1 MSWDDVDFQVPTVP
15 PEEAEEEYRPPRGA
29 PSTSSAPP
37 PTDDDLEDRPVLLLE
52 LTALAKQLDE
62 EDVLL
67 VRQMLVTALHG
78 SFAAKSAEL
87 LRSGHCWH
95 SVRWKVEADQEAREE
110 QMPEGVFTVVE
121 YPREINGVSVSALW
135 DTVMRR
141 TPYEALDAAKDRV
154 AASALALPTKAD
166 LCVEL
171 EALADRE
178 AELAARRAAAAGRL
192 RSLKSERERTV
203 ERVARQH
210 EGRSNGSPMSAKAAA
225 SVQSMLD
232 SLDGHLAEAADELE
246 QAIADG
252 GADAPEGARS
262 AVDLLLGLV
271 FEAAPRP
278 LWAAPAEFAVEMAQ
292 RQGELRRM
300 WASTFGRLPAA
311 SERALAYA
319 PRSAAERCRAGGK
332 GALLVPPPPSVQ
344 AVPSAQAT
352 RALELTAR
360 AAAAVW
366 SGASARQEDG

>member
-1 MSWDDVDFQVPTVP
+1 MSWDDDDFQVPTVP

-29 PSTSSAPP
+29 PSTSTAPQ

-154 AASALALPTKAD
+154 AASALALCGPSSFACT
-166 LCVEL
+166 L
-171 EALADRE
+171 
-178 AELAARRAAAAGRL
+178 
-192 RSLKSERERTV
+192 
-203 ERVARQH
+203 
-210 EGRSNGSPMSAKAAA
+210 N
-225 SVQSMLD
+225 
-232 SLDGHLAEAADELE
+232 
-246 QAIADG
+246 
-252 GADAPEGARS
+252 
-262 AVDLLLGLV
+262 AV
-271 FEAAPRP
+271 R
-278 LWAAPAEFAVEMAQ
+278 
-292 RQGELRRM
+292 
-300 WASTFGRLPAA
+300 
-311 SERALAYA
+311 
-319 PRSAAERCRAGGK
+319 
-332 GALLVPPPPSVQ
+332 
-344 AVPSAQAT
+344 
-352 RALELTAR
+352 
-360 AAAAVW
+360 
-366 SGASARQEDG
+366 

>member
-1 MSWDDVDFQVPTVP
+1 
-15 PEEAEEEYRPPRGA
+15 
-29 PSTSSAPP
+29 
-37 PTDDDLEDRPVLLLE
+37 
-52 LTALAKQLDE
+52 
-62 EDVLL
+62 
-67 VRQMLVTALHG
+67 
-78 SFAAKSAEL
+78 
-87 LRSGHCWH
+87 
-95 SVRWKVEADQEAREE
+95 
-110 QMPEGVFTVVE
+110 MPEGVFTVVE

-141 TPYEALDAAKDRV
+141 TPYEASTPPRTAWRRARSRCRRRPIC
-154 AASALALPTKAD
+154 ASSSRRSPT
-166 LCVEL
+166 V
-171 EALADRE
+171 RPSSP
-178 AELAARRAAAAGRL
+178 RGAAAAGRL

-210 EGRSNGSPMSAKAAA
+210 EGRSNGSPLSAKAAA

-262 AVDLLLGLV
+262 AVDLLLDLV

-311 SERALAYA
+311 SSARSRTRRAR
-319 PRSAAERCRAGGK
+319 PPSAAAPAARRA
-332 GALLVPPPPSVQ
+332 
-344 AVPSAQAT
+344 
-352 RALELTAR
+352 AR
-360 AAAAVW
+360 AAAAERAG
-366 SGASARQEDG
+366 GAVGAGDARPRADGARGRRRVERRERAPRGRMTRAVLT

>member
-1 MSWDDVDFQVPTVP
+1 MSWDDDDFQVPTLP
-15 PEEAEEEYRPPRGA
+15 PEEPEEEYRPPRGA
-29 PSTSSAPP
+29 PSASTAPP

-203 ERVARQH
+203 ELALYARPH
-210 EGRSNGSPMSAKAAA
+210 ASRPVSNFP
-225 SVQSMLD
+225 
-232 SLDGHLAEAADELE
+232 
-246 QAIADG
+246 
-252 GADAPEGARS
+252 
-262 AVDLLLGLV
+262 
-271 FEAAPRP
+271 
-278 LWAAPAEFAVEMAQ
+278 
-292 RQGELRRM
+292 
-300 WASTFGRLPAA
+300 T
-311 SERALAYA
+311 
-319 PRSAAERCRAGGK
+319 K
-332 GALLVPPPPSVQ
+332 GVH
-344 AVPSAQAT
+344 
-352 RALELTAR
+352 
-360 AAAAVW
+360 
-366 SGASARQEDG
+366 